1 MTTSRVDL
9 LPSDRWALTPRSLL
23 IGSLS
28 ALSIALILP
37 YTINVIHG
45 SRIGLSSCTPAAF
58 ILFFTLI
65 LTLQIVLGLLKRDWL
80 LRPGE
85 LAVIFIMMAMATVVP
100 NRGIA
105 QKVVSM
111 VTGVTFY
118 TTPENNWAELI
129 QPILAEWLVLGDQQ
143 AVRDLYF
150 GGGVE
155 QIPWHLWMP
164 VLLRWFLF
172 FIAYY
177 LTLFSALVIL
187 RRQWVEHERLA
198 FPLAQLPLA
207 MLQDDGRPD
216 AIVRPFFRDKVMWAG
231 FLFSFLINSTNVLHN
246 YFSFI
251 PAVMGVV
258 ETMIFR
264 DQIELMF
271 RINFLMLGFAYFIN
285 TTVAFSMWF
294 FYLVRVLQG
303 GAFAIFGI
311 GLSQHLGPGDASG
324 PVGGAAI
331 GHQMMGALIVLVVFG
346 LWTARP
352 HLAEVLR
359 KAWNSKTPVDDS
371 QEIMSYR
378 TAVLCFLGGSG
389 FIFVWLWQS
398 GMPAWTALLFIF
410 AAFVLMIGLARVV
423 AETGLP
429 TVAPAMAPATFLMSG
444 IGSTALGI
452 KGVVALGYTLVWV
465 GGFLMFVTAPM
476 ANALRIGS
484 EITRNRRGVFL
495 AVGRGR
501 GDRHISGDVV
511 SDLPRLQVWRLAP
524 QLQVLP
530 GFCHV
535 AVAVCG
541 GRNGEPHRAE
551 RGRVDMDRGRGCL
564 DGRAHACAPRF
575 RLVAVPPHRICR
587 QCFLGDEPSVD
598 VDHGRLVD
606 QGYGA
611 QLWRGQPLRTNEAV
625 FHGDHSGAVRG
636 SGILAAGGFLHGSE
650 VQSYPGV
657 LILRC
662 PSARW

>member
-118 TTPENNWAELI
+118 TTPENNWGELI

-143 AVRDLYF
+143 AVRDLYY
-150 GGGVE
+150 GGGVDR
-155 QIPWHLWMP
+155 IPWELWMP

-198 FPLAQLPLA
+198 FPLAQVPLA
-207 MLQDDGRPD
+207 MLEDNGRTD
-216 AIVRPFFRDKVMWAG
+216 AIIRPFFRNPVMWGG
-231 FLFSFLINSTNVLHN
+231 FLFSFLINSTNILHN

-331 GHQMMGALIVLVVFG
+331 GHQMIGALIVLVVFG

-389 FIFVWLWQS
+389 FIFIWLWQS

-410 AAFVLMIGLARVV
+410 AALVLMIGLARVV

-444 IGSTALGI
+444 IGSTSLGI

-476 ANALRIGS
+476 ANALRMGS

-495 AVGRGR
+495 AVAAA
-501 GDRHISGDVV
+501 VV
-511 SDLPRLQVWRLAP
+511 IA
-524 QLQVLP
+524 
-530 GFCHV
+530 
-535 AVAVCG
+535 
-541 GRNGEPHRAE
+541 
-551 RGRVDMDRGRGCL
+551 
-564 DGRAHACAPRF
+564 
-575 RLVAVPPHRICR
+575 
-587 QCFLGDEPSVD
+587 
-598 VDHGRLVD
+598 
-606 QGYGA
+606 
-611 QLWRGQPLRTNEAV
+611 
-625 FHGDHSGAVRG
+625 
-636 SGILAAGGFLHGSE
+636 ILAATWFQIYLAYKYGGLHLNSKYYQGFAMWPSRFAE
-650 VQSYPGV
+650 AGMANLTGPNVEGWIWTGV
-657 LILRC
+657 GGALMGGLMLARHVFAWWPFHPIGFAVSASWVMNHLWMSIMCAWLIKVMVLNYGGASLYERTK
-662 PSARW
+662 PFFMGIILGQFVAAGFWLLVDSFTGVKYNHIRVY

>member
-303 GAFAIFGI
+303 EAFAIFGI

-495 AVGRGR
+495 AVAAA
-501 GDRHISGDVV
+501 VV
-511 SDLPRLQVWRLAP
+511 IA
-524 QLQVLP
+524 
-530 GFCHV
+530 
-535 AVAVCG
+535 
-541 GRNGEPHRAE
+541 
-551 RGRVDMDRGRGCL
+551 
-564 DGRAHACAPRF
+564 
-575 RLVAVPPHRICR
+575 
-587 QCFLGDEPSVD
+587 
-598 VDHGRLVD
+598 
-606 QGYGA
+606 
-611 QLWRGQPLRTNEAV
+611 
-625 FHGDHSGAVRG
+625 
-636 SGILAAGGFLHGSE
+636 ILAATWFQIYLAYKYGGLHLNSKYYQGFAMWPSRFAE
-650 VQSYPGV
+650 AGMANLTGPNVEGWIWTGV
-657 LILRC
+657 GGALMGGLMLARHVFAWWPFHPIGFAVSASWVMNHLWMSIMVAWLIKVMVLNYGGASLYERTK
-662 PSARW
+662 PFFMGIILGQFVAAGFWLLVDSFTGVKYNHIRVY